1 MLTKTLTTTTL
12 VVALLVATGAQAGV
26 TTSGMSL
33 ATSPSNVTVGT
44 TIVEM
49 MGGMGGMG
57 GGGMGGGGMGGGM

>member
-12 VVALLVATGAQAGV
+12 VVTLLVATGAQAGV
-26 TTSGMSL
+26 NTNGTSL

-49 MGGMGGMG
+49 MGGMGGT
-57 GGGMGGGGMGGGM
+57 GGMGGMGGMGGGM